1 MSMRYVFLGGT
12 GVKISSLALGTMP
25 FGDGSVDRALSREI
39 FARSRDAGINLFDC
53 ADVYNGGESERI
65 LGELIADCR
74 DQVVITSKAYFPTGD
89 DHNARGASRYHL
101 RRAVEASLRRLGTD
115 RIDIFFLHRFDDHT
129 DLEDTLRTLDDLIKE
144 GKILYPA
151 ASNFAAWQV
160 AKGLGIAARR
170 GFAPFVAIQ
179 PMYNLA
185 KRQAEV
191 EILPM
196 AAAEGLAVLPYG
208 PLGGGL
214 LSGRYGLDRRPDSG
228 RLVDNK
234 MYATRYGD
242 RQNYAIAER
251 FTALAAEVGV
261 QPASLAIAWV
271 AAHPAVSA
279 PLLGVR
285 SLQHL
290 ETALAS
296 LEVPIGN
303 PNSELYRRVAALSAT
318 PPPATD
324 RNEENS
330 AHNYGSR

>member
-25 FGDGSVDRALSREI
+25 FGDGSVDRALAREI

-74 DQVVITSKAYFPTGD
+74 DEVVITSKAYFPTGD
-89 DHNARGASRYHL
+89 DANARGASRYHL
-101 RRAVEASLRRLGTD
+101 RRAVEASLRRLSTD

-129 DLEDTLRTLDDLIKE
+129 DLEDTLRTLDDLISE

-160 AKGLGIAARR
+160 AKGLGIAERR
-170 GFAPFVAIQ
+170 GFIPFVAIQ

-191 EILPM
+191 ELLPM

-214 LSGRYGLDRRPDSG
+214 LSGRYGVDRRPDHG

-242 RQNYAIAER
+242 PDNYALAER
-251 FTALAAEVGV
+251 FTALATEVGV
-261 QPASLAIAWV
+261 HPASLAIAWV
-271 AAHPAVSA
+271 SAHPAVSA

-285 SLQHL
+285 NLQHL
-290 ETALAS
+290 KIALAS
-296 LEVPIGN
+296 QDVPISDTH
-303 PNSELYRRVAALSAT
+303 SELYQRVAALGTT